1 MQAARQNL
9 EELPGEDIGHVPSD
23 DARILV
29 VDDLKSSRMMI
40 GAVLAAAGFTNLDYA
55 GDGIEAL
62 EKIREIKPDLL
73 VLDIVMPR
81 MDGFDVCRKVRQE
94 LGHDFPI
101 LVQSGITNADERVRV
116 FDEGATDL
124 VSKPINAAELISRVR
139 VHVEHR
145 RLLADLRQYQR
156 RMEDEL
162 RTAEAMQ
169 VSLMK
174 SDEDVATIAEP
185 RGARIASHY
194 QPSNQLGGD
203 LWQIFPID
211 DDCFGLLM
219 VDLSGHGVTAAI
231 NAFRLHMLIESLT
244 DDRGNPAQWLAT
256 LAERLYQLL
265 PVEHFATGF
274 YGVYDRRNRSMVYA
288 SGAAP
293 TALVLRNDGR
303 NEELDPSGLLL
314 GVSDDVS
321 YDARTVVFEP
331 GDRLFLYSDALT
343 EDFKYVESSL
353 SETDLANIA
362 RQALLDDG
370 LNGFPDRVK
379 AQVFATPEDEMRD
392 DITLILM
399 EAR

>member
-1 MQAARQNL
+1 MQLARKST
-9 EELPGEDIGHVPSD
+9 EETLVEDVGPAPSD

-29 VDDLKSSRMMI
+29 VDDLRSSRMLI

-55 GDGIEAL
+55 GDGVEAL
-62 EKIREIKPDLL
+62 EKIRESKPDLL

-81 MDGFDVCRKVRQE
+81 MDGFEVCRKVRHE

-101 LVQSGITNADERVRV
+101 LVQSGIQDADERVRV

-145 RLLADLRQYQR
+145 RLLASLRLYQS
-156 RMEDEL
+156 RMEGEL

-174 SDEDVATIAEP
+174 TDEEVAAISEP
-185 RGARIASHY
+185 RGAKISSHY
-194 QPSNQLGGD
+194 QPSNKLGGD

-211 DDCFGLLM
+211 EDCFGLLM

-231 NAFRLHMLIESLT
+231 NAFRLHMLIESLL
-244 DDRGNPAQWLAT
+244 DERRSPAKWLAT

-274 YGVYDRRNRSMVYA
+274 YGVYDRRTRTMEYA

-293 TALVLRNDGR
+293 TALILRNDGR
-303 NEELDPSGLLL
+303 NEELDPSGMLM
-314 GVSDDVS
+314 GVSDDVE
-321 YDARTVVFEP
+321 YEARRVVFEP
-331 GDRLFLYSDALT
+331 GDRIFLYSDALT
-343 EDFKYVESSL
+343 EDFKNVENSL
-353 SETDLANIA
+353 SEEAVAQIA
-362 RQALLDDG
+362 RRALLDGG
-370 LNGFPDRVK
+370 LDGFPGRVK
-379 AQVFATPEDEMRD
+379 AQVFASPEDEMRD

-399 EAR
+399 EAS